1 MRPIYNCHRFITL
14 KKNSVHAQRD
24 KQVCSGQIKRRGKE
38 CEARG
43 IPIHSSLCDMP
54 PMGFWGLGKS
64 NKGGVGTA
72 RKKKPFAL
80 CSYIA
85 RKKWRKWRR
94 GCTCQNRCVESNV
107 RRAVILI
114 WCGRKTW
121 KFGSWCHTLCAAFRL
136 VMHTHNILKVS
147 CVTSHCLWLG
157 KC

>member
-1 MRPIYNCHRFITL
+1 M
-14 KKNSVHAQRD
+14 HAQRD

-80 CSYIA
+80 CSYIT
-85 RKKWRKWRR
+85 RKKKKAEIEKRMHVSEPLRGIKRKRS
-94 GCTCQNRCVESNV
+94 CDVNMV
-107 RRAVILI
+107 R
-114 WCGRKTW
+114 
-121 KFGSWCHTLCAAFRL
+121 
-136 VMHTHNILKVS
+136 
-147 CVTSHCLWLG
+147 
-157 KC
+157 